1 MASDF
6 NNDYNNGY
14 HKDYNNYNND
24 PGSDYGSCNHSDY
37 DGSGS
42 RQGSSRALSSA
53 ALGLGIAALLFCSF
67 IYTAVPLACLSIIL
81 ALLSRGRSRKNS
93 AMTAA
98 IIMDVMAIA
107 LSAAITIAAFHTIFS
122 SPILRSQFNEIIEY
136 YSNQLYG
143 EGGPD
148 DPELSGLPGTGDS
161 SETDRGSSK
170 ESEESDTSYS
180 DESDS
185 DKSDG
190 RSDTFQS
197 GGAFV

>member
-1 MASDF
+1 
-6 NNDYNNGY
+6 
-14 HKDYNNYNND
+14 
-24 PGSDYGSCNHSDY
+24 
-37 DGSGS
+37 
-42 RQGSSRALSSA
+42 
-53 ALGLGIAALLFCSF
+53 
-67 IYTAVPLACLSIIL
+67 
-81 ALLSRGRSRKNS
+81 
-93 AMTAA
+93 MTAA

-143 EGGPD
+143 EGGSD